1 MLETAHALESKIKEA
16 LLAFQPFTEADWS
29 HKPNPKKWSRKEIL
43 GHLIDSAQNNIQ
55 RVVRSQQANDLHI
68 IYSQNHWV
76 AAHNYQ
82 AYPITE
88 LQLIWFYTN
97 KHFCHLLKNVPTE
110 KYQNRLN
117 MGSTNAPDLWTMER
131 VVQDYIVHMEH
142 HLKQMMVL
150 V

>member
-1 MLETAHALESKIKEA
+1 MLEIANALESKIKEA
-16 LLAFQPFTEADWS
+16 LIAFQPFTEADWS
-29 HKPNPKKWSRKEIL
+29 SKPNPKKWSRKEIL

-55 RVVRSQQANDLHI
+55 RVVRSQQVNDLHI

-82 AYPITE
+82 SYPITE

-97 KHFCHLLKNVPTE
+97 KHFCHLLKNVPAE

-117 MGSTNAPDLWTMER
+117 MGSANTPDLWTMER
-131 VVQDYIVHMEH
+131 VVQDYIVHLEH
-142 HLKQMMVL
+142 HLKQIML
-150 V
+150 